1 MKFLCRRKWCSVF
14 VIVLAACSDNPAAKN
29 RDSAAIDRR
38 LSLSVAG
45 STTRTGW
52 DSAAGPVMVLA
63 TSRFSTEVMIVL
75 PELTDSMLAVTSHFE
90 LHGLANI
97 PVDLFGS
104 KGLVGSSTLQLSS
117 QRSDSAGCVSWPGGQ
132 VLAPMPVGWRIAL
145 EKGRAIGL
153 PLDSME
159 GMTGVD
165 SARFATDVVNIALL
179 LTGGADPV
187 FSGIPFFVRKGYRL
201 ITPSVSVIIAEAVRR
216 INEEANPREEH
227 LLLLAERS
235 TDNAEYLVAFH
246 VRSAGAE
253 ESLETSEILSALR
266 LTKTNRLAIV
276 VTFDREDGGKVGLL
290 ERLGPSDWRVVWKS
304 AYSGC

>member
-1 MKFLCRRKWCSVF
+1 MKSCQPKWCSVF
-14 VIVLAACSDNPAAKN
+14 IIVLTACSDKPVAKN
-29 RDSAAIDRR
+29 SDFAAIDRR

-45 STTRTGW
+45 SITQTGW

-63 TSRFSTEVMIVL
+63 ASGSSTDVMIVL
-75 PELTDSMLAVTSHFE
+75 PGLTDSILAVTSHFDLRE
-90 LHGLANI
+90 LTDI
-97 PVDLFGS
+97 PVDLFS
-104 KGLVGSSTLQLSS
+104 SRGLVGSSALQVSS
-117 QRSDSAGCVSWPGGQ
+117 QRSDSAGCVSWPGGRVQ
-132 VLAPMPVGWRIAL
+132 APVPVGWRIAL

-159 GMTGVD
+159 EMTGVD
-165 SARFATDVVNIALL
+165 SAQFATDVVSIALS
-179 LTGGADPV
+179 LTGGADPM
-187 FSGIPFFVRKGYRL
+187 FNGIPFFVRKGYRL
-201 ITPSVSVIIAEAVRR
+201 TMRSISVIIGEAVRR

-235 TDNAEYLVAFH
+235 TGNAGYLVAFH
-246 VRSAGAE
+246 ARSAGPE

-276 VTFDREDGGKVGLL
+276 ITFDHEDGGKVGLL
-290 ERLGPSDWRVVWKS
+290 ERLGPNDWRVVWKS